1 MQKKGKRGPI
11 RFVKAA
17 LFVLFNFKRAEK
29 NWSNLQQKSEIVN
42 KQELRLVKMKKYPKV
57 MFIIPKE
64 NVCSAAFSKNVL
76 KYSRHAIF
84 YLN

>member
-1 MQKKGKRGPI
+1 MQKKWKRGPI

-29 NWSNLQQKSEIVN
+29 NWSNLQQNSEIVN
-42 KQELRLVKMKKYPKV
+42 KQELRLVKMKKYPKG

-64 NVCSAAFSKNVL
+64 NVSSAAFSKNVL